1 MQVWGRVG
9 LGRTGVRAGQENPL
23 TEARASHVSRRSPDG
38 NPSRRMESQAG
49 AFASL
54 HWITVH
60 TIRFYEQS
68 GLLPAPDRTEGGY
81 CAFVSIKT
89 TVTGYSATPVNASCL
104 VTTLAAASV

>member
-9 LGRTGVRAGQENPL
+9 LGRTAVRAGQENPL
-23 TEARASHVSRRSPDG
+23 TEARAGHVSRRSPDC
-38 NPSRRMESQAG
+38 NLSKRMESQAG

-68 GLLPAPDRTEGGY
+68 RLLPAPDRTEGGY
-81 CAFVSIKT
+81 RAFVSIKT